1 MITRI
6 IIAILLVVDF
16 YYFLKQYKSGKELYW
31 INSIFYKV
39 FFKNPIFDEV
49 FKKFINFTNCIEFE
63 FLPFTAV
70 SFLYSIII
78 ISFVIDFK
86 LVCIYLGCYLF
97 LMSFFKLVFYIEDKR
112 NGVK

>member
-1 MITRI
+1 MISRI
-6 IIAILLVVDF
+6 MIALLLAMDF
-16 YYFLKQYKSGKELYW
+16 YSFLKQYKSGKELYC

-49 FKKFINFTNCIEFE
+49 FKRFINFTSFDEFK
-63 FLPFTAV
+63 FLPFITV
-70 SFLYSIII
+70 SFLYSITI

-86 LVCIYLGCYLF
+86 LVCIYLGIYLF

>member
-1 MITRI
+1 MISRI
-6 IIAILLVVDF
+6 MIALLLAMDF
-16 YYFLKQYKSGKELYW
+16 YSFLKQYKSGKELYC

-49 FKKFINFTNCIEFE
+49 FKRFINFTNIDDFRN
-63 FLPFTAV
+63 LPFITV
-70 SFLYSIII
+70 SFLYSVTI

-86 LVCIYLGCYLF
+86 LVCIYLGIYLF